1 MRFPLGPHT
10 RWRSGLS
17 WILTLAHASLL
28 EPSKSNHHFLYVIF
42 WSTVKVYRHPKRTTP
57 FFKWWR
63 AGFHGEIKEFQF
75 KMLRTTIVPQI
86 HLYSVFCCSCCLCL
100 GFGGFQTAGIPK
112 TPPVTPTTQTTNR
125 SLNIFSKWVTK
136 KTLLLS
142 IESWLFNRDP
152 LVVNERIPI

>member
-1 MRFPLGPHT
+1 MTFPLGPHS

-28 EPSKSNHHFLYVIF
+28 EPSKSNHHFLYVVF

-57 FFKWWR
+57 FFQWWR

-75 KMLRTTIVPQI
+75 KMLRTAIVPQI

-112 TPPVTPTTQTTNR
+112 TPPGNPNHPNNEQI
-125 SLNIFSKWVTK
+125 SQH
-136 KTLLLS
+136 LLQVSHEKNPLTFHW
-142 IESWLFNRDP
+142 I
-152 LVVNERIPI
+152 LVV